1 MTSGPVRLEVPPA
14 AQYLSAARLV
24 AGAMAAD
31 AGLTVDDLED
41 LRLGVDE
48 LLSVLIAGVGATSAD
63 GAHIALEY
71 VADDGTIT
79 VRGSVDGAS
88 VQATPDPLT
97 ARILAAVADHYE
109 LGPAS
114 FVITK
119 SSSLREPA

>member
-1 MTSGPVRLEVPPA
+1 MNSGPVRLEVPPTP
-14 AQYLSAARLV
+14 QYLSAARLV

-48 LLSVLIAGVGATSAD
+48 LLSVLIAGVGAASTD
-63 GAHIALEY
+63 GARIALEY

-79 VRGSVDGAS
+79 VRGSVDGVS
-88 VQATPDPLT
+88 VQTTPDPLT

-109 LGPAS
+109 LGSSS

-119 SSSLREPA
+119 SSSLREPS

>member
-14 AQYLSAARLV
+14 PQYLSAARLV

-48 LLSVLIAGVGATSAD
+48 LLSVLIAGVGEVGAD
-63 GAHIALEY
+63 GVRIALEY
-71 VADDGTIT
+71 VVDEGTIT
-79 VRGSVDGAS
+79 VRGAVDGVA
-88 VQATPDPLT
+88 VNATPDALT

-109 LGPAS
+109 LRAS
-114 FVITK
+114 SFEITK
-119 SSSLREPA
+119 SSSLREPS

>member
-14 AQYLSAARLV
+14 PQYLSAARLV

-48 LLSVLIAGVGATSAD
+48 LLSVFIAGVGDA
-63 GAHIALEY
+63 GARIALEY
-71 VADDGTIT
+71 VVDEGTIT
-79 VRGSVDGAS
+79 VRGSVDGVA
-88 VQATPDPLT
+88 VEATPDPLT

-109 LGPAS
+109 LRPSS
-114 FVITK
+114 FEITK
-119 SSSLREPA
+119 SSSLREPS